1 MGCYIGP
8 EVGYSDRWNAG
19 GYWEHPGVLQ
29 LDMDLFKALGAYWYD
44 VGQVHPNRLE
54 AAVRRG
60 LEDRAVEI
68 VRELDDHRPWVI
80 KDPRLCVLFPFW
92 RPLLQQPIALLIH
105 RDPVSIARSLSARD
119 GFPLLFGIALWE
131 HHIRSALAATAGL
144 PRILVSHRELTTD
157 LPATIVKLHRQL
169 IALGVDGLPLPVAN
183 EIGALFRPALNHY
196 QPDPS
201 SRHEYLNAGQLELLE
216 SLEGAQVN
224 GESWSCSGGAQDLIH
239 VYARRQ
245 SEQDSLKERVG
256 VLAAAQSR
264 LTSEV
269 ESLRAEKEQMAR
281 ERDAEKEQQARERDA
296 EKEQLAREQ
305 QAEKEQLAREY
316 DAAREQLTREYQ
328 VETQR
333 MAHELEALL
342 AERDALDRKN
352 RDLTGES
359 AAMAAQRRD
368 LRSML
373 ETWQQRMAFV
383 ESTRAWRTRERVLR
397 VWRYLE
403 RLAGQGVDPGNE
415 PAKRVKGP

>member
-1 MGCYIGP
+1 MQLVVLGMHRSGTSLLTSILVRMGCYPGP
-8 EVGYSDRWNAG
+8 EVGPADRWNAG

-29 LDMDLFKALGAYWYD
+29 LDMDLFKALGANWYD

-80 KDPRLCVLFPFW
+80 KDPRLCVLFSFW

-105 RDPVSIARSLSARD
+105 RDPVSIARSLSVRD

-144 PRILVSHRELTTD
+144 PRLLVSHRELTTD

-169 IALGVDGLPLPVAN
+169 VALGVDGLPLPAAN

-201 SRHEYLNAGQLELLE
+201 SRHEYLNALQLELLE
-216 SLEGAQVN
+216 SLEGARVN
-224 GESWSCSGGAQDLIH
+224 GESWSCSGGAQDLIQ

-245 SEQDSLKERVG
+245 SEQDSLEERLG
-256 VLAAAQSR
+256 VLTAAQSR

-269 ESLRAEKEQMAR
+269 ESLGAAREALQQEHDSVADQLRALVPRAESFAAQVETLLGEREVLAAQHRELASELAALGAARDALRAEKEQMA
-281 ERDAEKEQQARERDA
+281 
-296 EKEQLAREQ
+296 
-305 QAEKEQLAREY
+305 
-316 DAAREQLTREYQ
+316 
-328 VETQR
+328 
-333 MAHELEALL
+333 
-342 AERDALDRKN
+342 
-352 RDLTGES
+352 
-359 AAMAAQRRD
+359 
-368 LRSML
+368 
-373 ETWQQRMAFV
+373 
-383 ESTRAWRTRERVLR
+383 
-397 VWRYLE
+397 
-403 RLAGQGVDPGNE
+403 
-415 PAKRVKGP
+415 